1 MSGSQAKSSSRLQ
14 FLDWA
19 RGFGAVIMLQGHTY
33 HSLLRQDLRTSSTFV
48 LSDFVGGMPSAVFLF
63 LTGVTLAFLMDSR
76 ERQGAPTGKR
86 VLASLQRA
94 GYILGLAFLV
104 RVQLW
109 LFGLPGT
116 AWTDLL
122 RVDVLNCMGLAL
134 AVVSVMAVFRT
145 TERIRF
151 CAILGLAI
159 AAASPLVS
167 ALDWSGVHPLVRAY
181 IAPDYASFG
190 FFPWGAF
197 VAFGVSLGSLI
208 RVATHEELER
218 AMQWLAVIGCALI
231 VVSQRL
237 SDLPSLYGKSEFW
250 LNSPFMILIKL
261 GVILLLLA
269 FAFLWTKHT
278 AGKWSW
284 VRQLGTTSLLVYWVH
299 IELIYG
305 RWLGVWHSSLTI
317 GQATVGAVL
326 LIVTMLLLSLA
337 RTHRAQIRE
346 FLASWRQPV
355 EPARVSGD

>member
-1 MSGSQAKSSSRLQ
+1 MSPTKPTSRLQ

-33 HSLLRQDLRTSSTFV
+33 HSLLRPDLRTSSTFV
-48 LSDFVGGMPSAVFLF
+48 LSDFVGGMPSAIFLF
-63 LTGVTLAFLMDSR
+63 LTGVTLAFLMDSH
-76 ERQGAPTGKR
+76 ERQGTPTGRR
-86 VLASLQRA
+86 VFASLKRA

-104 RVQLW
+104 RLQLW
-109 LFGLPGT
+109 AFGWPGT

-145 TERIRF
+145 VERIRF
-151 CAILGLAI
+151 CAIFGLAI
-159 AAASPLVS
+159 ALASPLVS
-167 ALDWSGVHPLVRAY
+167 ALDWSGVHPLVKAY

-197 VAFGVSLGSLI
+197 VVFGVSLGSLI

-250 LNSPFMILIKL
+250 LNSPLMILIKL
-261 GVILLLLA
+261 GVILLLVA
-269 FAFLWTKHT
+269 FAFLWNKHT

-299 IELIYG
+299 IEIIYG
-305 RWLGVWHSSLTI
+305 RWLGFWHEELTI
-317 GQATVGAVL
+317 GQCTVGAIL
-326 LIVTMLLLSLA
+326 MIVTMVLLSLA
-337 RTHRAQIRE
+337 RTHSAKIRD
-346 FLASWRQPV
+346 FVATLRQPP
-355 EPARVSGD
+355 EPVRIPGD

>member
-1 MSGSQAKSSSRLQ
+1 MSPTKPTSRLE

-48 LSDFVGGMPSAVFLF
+48 LSDFVGGMPSAIFLF

-76 ERQGAPTGKR
+76 ERQGAPSGQR
-86 VLASLQRA
+86 VFASLKRA

-104 RVQLW
+104 RLQLW
-109 LFGLPGT
+109 AFGWPGT

-145 TERIRF
+145 VDRVRL
-151 CAILGLAI
+151 CAIFGLAI
-159 AAASPLVS
+159 AVASPLVS
-167 ALDWSGVHPLVRAY
+167 ALDWSGVHPLVKAY

-197 VAFGVSLGSLI
+197 VVFGVSLGSLI

-261 GVILLLLA
+261 GVILLLVA
-269 FAFLWTKHT
+269 FAFLWNKHT

-299 IELIYG
+299 IEIVYG
-305 RWLGVWHSSLTI
+305 RWLGFWHESLTI
-317 GQATVGAVL
+317 GQCTVGAIL
-326 LIVTMLLLSLA
+326 MIVTMVLLSFW
-337 RTHRAQIRE
+337 RTHSVKIRDFVATLRRPPE
-346 FLASWRQPV
+346 PV
-355 EPARVSGD
+355 RVSGD

>member
-1 MSGSQAKSSSRLQ
+1 MSQTKSTSRLQ

-48 LSDFVGGMPSAVFLF
+48 LSDFLGGMPSAIFLF
-63 LTGVTLAFLMDSR
+63 LTGVTMAFLMHSR
-76 ERQGAPTGKR
+76 ERQGATAGQR
-86 VLASLQRA
+86 VAASLKRA

-104 RVQLW
+104 RLQLW
-109 LFGLPGT
+109 IFGLPGT

-122 RVDVLNCMGLAL
+122 RVDVLNCMGLSL

-145 TERIRF
+145 EERIRL
-151 CAILGLAI
+151 CAIFGIAI
-159 AAASPLVS
+159 AVASPLVS
-167 ALDWSGVHPLVRAY
+167 ALDWSGVHPLVKAY

-197 VAFGVSLGSLI
+197 VVFGVSLGSLI
-208 RVATHEELER
+208 RLATHEELER
-218 AMQWLAVIGCALI
+218 AMQWLGVIGCALI

-250 LNSPFMILIKL
+250 LNSPFLILIKL
-261 GVILLLLA
+261 GVILLILA

-299 IELIYG
+299 IEIIYG
-305 RWLGVWHSSLTI
+305 RWFGSWHSDLTI
-317 GQATVGAVL
+317 GQCTVGAVL
-326 LIVTMLLLSLA
+326 MIVTMVLLSLA
-337 RTHRAQIRE
+337 RTHRAQVRE
-346 FLASWRQPV
+346 FLASLRQSPEPV
-355 EPARVSGD
+355 RVPGD